1 MHLPA
6 ETPKQETMRPILLL
20 LLFLPGLITT
30 YAGGVRGTVRNPKGE
45 PLPFASILVKGTSI
59 GTVANDE
66 GRFEI
71 NLQPG
76 SYEIQFQFLGHKT
89 TSRPVQVGADF
100 QNLDVTLEEVAVTLA
115 EVRVGQ
121 GKEDPA
127 YTIMRKAISTAR
139 FHQLEV
145 ASWSARTYV
154 KGTFRITDVPFLA
167 KGLLKKANMQVGT
180 TYVLESINE
189 LTFKQPNTVREKVLS
204 VRSNLPPGTQPA
216 INFARFSFY
225 SPQLGD
231 IISPLSPRAFN
242 YYRFEYGGF
251 FEDHGKTVNK
261 IRVIPRSRGQNV
273 LDGTLNIVDGT
284 WSIHSLSFAYTDEN
298 GFNYTI
304 KQLLT
309 PIQDVWMPVSSEIS
323 LKASYLGAKG
333 EGRYVTSL
341 RNYQMT
347 VNPKYH
353 QVPTVVDEK
362 IEKEEAVALKNQK
375 VSPKAPMAQKQV
387 TRKQLKQLAQEME
400 KADRTER
407 KERGEDVAVVRD
419 YSFDID
425 TLARTRPATFWEG
438 ERQVPLTDVEVKG
451 YAQADSLYKAR
462 QAQIRRDSLKNTP
475 KFRFPHLLTG
485 HTYHYGQRSETEWYP
500 RSLTFESPLMSLT
513 KLDFFNTV
521 EGYLLKSRLDYS
533 QRINRFTRWNAG
545 IHGRFSFARQR
556 LNGGINAG
564 YTSPKESFSLN
575 AGRNVFQFNAANPIS
590 EGINTIYTLLTEQ
603 NYLKLYEK
611 TFLTLNGFR
620 RLSDQVS
627 VSANVS
633 FERRF
638 RLQNNVL
645 KGWRDVPERN
655 FTGNDPENRELA
667 NETAFPTHS
676 ATVLNLSVTYRPFA
690 RAAVYNGQRFSI
702 NNNSPNLTLR
712 HRSGYGGTRFNQV
725 ELSVNDQLRV
735 GKGSLRYLARAG
747 TFYGEKPRYLMDF
760 KHFNGNQ
767 TIFQNEGLENFRLLD
782 YYTFSTANA
791 YAQVHGDYAFRR
803 FLLTQIPALQLAGLR
818 ENVFVNSLFTQHTSL
833 FEVGYGFSGILKTL
847 GLEAVTT
854 FQDGKYKQIGFR
866 VRTAL

>member
-1 MHLPA
+1 MLRA
-6 ETPKQETMRPILLL
+6 LLL
-20 LLFLPGLITT
+20 LLFFLNLTPV
-30 YAGGVRGTVRNPKGE
+30 AHAAGVRGVVKNAKGE
-45 PLPFASILVKGTSI
+45 SLPFASILVKGTSI

-66 GRFEI
+66 GRYEI
-71 NLQPG
+71 TLQPG

-89 TSRPVQVGADF
+89 TSRTVQVGADF
-100 QNLDVTLEEVAVTLA
+100 QTLDVTLEEVAVNLA
-115 EVRVGQ
+115 EVKVGQ

-154 KGTFRITDVPFLA
+154 KGTFRITEVPFLA

-189 LTFKQPNTVREKVLS
+189 LTFKQPNTVREKVIS
-204 VRSNLPPGTQPA
+204 IRSNLPPSSQPA

-225 SPQLGD
+225 QPQLGD
-231 IISPLSPRAFN
+231 IVSPLSPRAFS
-242 YYRFEYGGF
+242 YYRFEYQGF
-251 FEDHGKTVNK
+251 FEEGGKTVNK
-261 IRVIPRSRGQNV
+261 IRVVPRSRGQNV

-304 KQLLT
+304 RQLLT

-341 RNYQMT
+341 RNYRVA

-362 IEKEEAVALKNQK
+362 IEKEEAVALKSQK
-375 VSPKAPMAQKQV
+375 VNPKAPLAQKQV
-387 TRKQLKQLAQEME
+387 TRKQLKQLAREME
-400 KADRTER
+400 KEDRAER
-407 KERGEDVAVVRD
+407 KEKGEDVAVVRD
-419 YSFDID
+419 YGFDID
-425 TLARTRPATFWEG
+425 SLARTRPVDFWEG
-438 ERQVPLTDVEVKG
+438 ERQVPLTDIEVKG

-462 QAQIRRDSLKNTP
+462 QAQIKRDSLKNTP

-485 HTYHYGQRSETEWYP
+485 RTYNYGERSETEWYP
-500 RSLTFESPLMSLT
+500 RSLTFESPLMGLT
-513 KLDFFNTV
+513 KLDFFNAV
-521 EGYLLKSRLDYS
+521 EGYVLKSRLDYT
-533 QRINRFTRWNAG
+533 QRIRRFTRWNAG
-545 IHGRFSFARQR
+545 LNARYSVARQR

-564 YTSPKESFSLN
+564 YTSPKQSFSLS

-590 EGINTIYTLLTEQ
+590 EGINTIYSLLNEQ

-620 RLSDQVS
+620 RLSDRVS
-627 VSANVS
+627 VGANLS

-638 RLQNNVL
+638 RLENNML
-645 KGWRDVPERN
+645 KGWRDVPERT
-655 FTGNDPENRELA
+655 FTPNDPVNLELA
-667 NETAFPTHS
+667 DNTAFPTHA
-676 ATVLNLSVTYRPFA
+676 ATTLNLSLTYRPFA

-702 NNNSPNLTLR
+702 NNNSPIFTLR
-712 HRSGYGGTRFNQV
+712 HRSGYGGTRFNQL
-725 ELSVNDQLRV
+725 ELTVNDAMRV
-735 GKGSLRYLARAG
+735 GKGTLSYLARAG
-747 TFYGEKPRYLMDF
+747 TFHGEKPRYLIDF

-782 YYTFSTANA
+782 YYTFSTANSYVQA
-791 YAQVHGDYAFRR
+791 HGDYAFRR

-818 ENVFVNSLFTQHTSL
+818 ENVFVNSMFTQRTNL